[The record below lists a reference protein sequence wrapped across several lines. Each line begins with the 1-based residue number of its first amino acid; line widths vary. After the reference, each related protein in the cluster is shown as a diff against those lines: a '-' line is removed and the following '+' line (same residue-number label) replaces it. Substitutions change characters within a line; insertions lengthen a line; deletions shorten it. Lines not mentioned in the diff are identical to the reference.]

1 MTENE
6 LRDLHALVGH
16 RLAGI
21 SKPAVAASSQ
31 TLDTDLNSEQVS
43 RYSRQLLLP
52 AFGKSAQVKLA
63 SASALVIG
71 AGGLGSPVI
80 MYLAGAGIGTLGV
93 VDDDIVDTSNLH
105 RQIVHGGCPN
115 GTNKAVSAGRAV
127 AQLNPNVNYVAYT
140 ERFCPGNA
148 DELVQKFDVVIDASD
163 NLLTR
168 YLVNDTCVFHNRPL
182 VSGAAIG
189 TEGYVTVY
197 NYAPMDGLCYRC
209 IYPEPPPLSTV
220 GSCSENGVLGMVPGV
235 IGCIQALEALKILSG
250 IPTASVLA
258 RRLCIFD
265 ALAGDFS
272 KIGLPPRSS
281 QCRVC
286 GEQPSICTT
295 RESYEWCQRHGLT
308 EPANCLLP
316 SMSAELPKE
325 NRISCQQYNALA
337 HSSVQPD
344 GRHPWLLLDVRD
356 RTQFSICALPNA
368 INVPLLE
375 LNDRLEEIQT
385 LACGR
390 EVVVVCRRGID
401 SISAVRKLVDH
412 VGAKRL
418 LCGPVRNLDGGLQ
431 EWHDSVDHMFPIY

>member
-148 DELVQKFDVVIDASD
+148 
-163 NLLTR
+163 
-168 YLVNDTCVFHNRPL
+168 
-182 VSGAAIG
+182 
-189 TEGYVTVY
+189 
-197 NYAPMDGLCYRC
+197 
-209 IYPEPPPLSTV
+209 
-220 GSCSENGVLGMVPGV
+220 
-235 IGCIQALEALKILSG
+235 EA
-250 IPTASVLA
+250 
-258 RRLCIFD
+258 
-265 ALAGDFS
+265 
-272 KIGLPPRSS
+272 
-281 QCRVC
+281 
-286 GEQPSICTT
+286 
-295 RESYEWCQRHGLT
+295 
-308 EPANCLLP
+308 
-316 SMSAELPKE
+316 
-325 NRISCQQYNALA
+325 
-337 HSSVQPD
+337 
-344 GRHPWLLLDVRD
+344 
-356 RTQFSICALPNA
+356 
-368 INVPLLE
+368 
-375 LNDRLEEIQT
+375 
-385 LACGR
+385 
-390 EVVVVCRRGID
+390 
-401 SISAVRKLVDH
+401 
-412 VGAKRL
+412 
-418 LCGPVRNLDGGLQ
+418 
-431 EWHDSVDHMFPIY
+431 